1 MPFACSICEQESTR
15 ICVFC
20 TKDACNIHVC
30 ARCGCCSD
38 CCPCEVPLNEAPL
51 NEPMVREPMRSPVA
65 ETGQG
70 MSALEPDLAE
80 LAPPEFP
87 LSSGLDVDLTELD
100 AEFAAPGGEPVGAA
114 PDSWTSDE
122 SQSATP
128 EEPAAEPSET
138 PEV

>member
-30 ARCGCCSD
+30 GRCGCCSD
-38 CCPCEVPLNEAPL
+38 CCTCEVPLNEPL
-51 NEPMVREPMRSPVA
+51 SEPMRAPVA
-65 ETGQG
+65 EVLQS
-70 MSALEPDLAE
+70 MPASELDLADLVPPE
-80 LAPPEFP
+80 LAR
-87 LSSGLDVDLTELD
+87 SAGVDADLTELEG
-100 AEFAAPGGEPVGAA
+100 EFAPPGEPDAA
-114 PDSWTSDE
+114 TPDPWTADE

-128 EEPAAEPSET
+128 DEPAAEPSEK